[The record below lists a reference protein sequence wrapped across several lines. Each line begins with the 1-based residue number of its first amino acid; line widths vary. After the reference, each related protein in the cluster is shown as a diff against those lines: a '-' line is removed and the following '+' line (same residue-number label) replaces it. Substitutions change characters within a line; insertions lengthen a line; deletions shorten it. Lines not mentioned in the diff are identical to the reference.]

1 MRATPRSERLGRHW
15 EHVVPFFAFPL
26 AVRRIIYTTNQ
37 IESLNSQLRRAV
49 RAHGH
54 FPSDEA
60 ALKLVWLRLQQ
71 IAENWK
77 MHASIWHAAPELSS
91 QSCSVTDSMLNNSMG
106 SPHTKFLTV
115 PRNSLLSR
123 VPYRIFSVPPV

>member
-1 MRATPRSERLGRHW
+1 LEDFEKSALGTRYPTIAGAWHRHW
-15 EHVVPFFAFPL
+15 EYVIPFFAFPH

-54 FPSDEA
+54 FPCDEA

-71 IAENWK
+71 ITQWHVAT
-77 MHASIWHAAPELSS
+77 AIWHAARAQFTILFGDRFNG
-91 QSCSVTDSMLNNSMG
+91 Q
-106 SPHTKFLTV
+106 
-115 PRNSLLSR
+115 
-123 VPYRIFSVPPV
+123 

>member
-1 MRATPRSERLGRHW
+1 MP
-15 EHVVPFFAFPL
+15 V
-26 AVRRIIYTTNQ
+26 TNQ

-71 IAENWK
+71 ISERWTVSA
-77 MHASIWHAAPELSS
+77 AIWHAARAQFTILFGERFNA
-91 QSCSVTDSMLNNSMG
+91 Q
-106 SPHTKFLTV
+106 
-115 PRNSLLSR
+115 
-123 VPYRIFSVPPV
+123 